1 MINCDPEIAF
11 VPLHPPLAVQEVAL
25 LELHVNVVEPPDVTL
40 VGDAEIVTVG
50 VGVGG
55 GVVPCVVADTEADCT
70 EAYPAAS

>member
-50 VGVGG
+50 AGVGG
-55 GVVPCVVADTEADCT
+55 GVVPCVVALTLADCT